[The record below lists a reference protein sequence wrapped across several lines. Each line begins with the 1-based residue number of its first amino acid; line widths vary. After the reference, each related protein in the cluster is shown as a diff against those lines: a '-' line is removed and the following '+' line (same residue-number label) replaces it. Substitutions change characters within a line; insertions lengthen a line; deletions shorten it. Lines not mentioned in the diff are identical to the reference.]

1 MSDGDERAGTMRD
14 WPGKVLIAGGVLV
27 VLALVVRGAT
37 GTLLLLVAVPL
48 LAFGGVSLLIRRG
61 AFTPRR

>member
-1 MSDGDERAGTMRD
+1 MSDGERAGTMRD
-14 WPGKVLIAGGVLV
+14 WPGKVLIAAAVMV

-37 GTLLLLVAVPL
+37 GTLLLVVAVPL
-48 LAFGGVSLLIRRG
+48 LAFGGLSLMIRRG